1 MREGALLEIDAA
13 AAQLPIAK
21 ARRLRPIAP
30 ADLAHNGWTVGP
42 ITVTDLARSGLGR
55 GQPRSLLSS
64 FGVWQ
69 RLDSKRIFGLRHH
82 GRKFAR
88 KRLYID
94 ARFTGP

>member
-1 MREGALLEIDAA
+1 MRESALLEIDAA

-21 ARRLRPIAP
+21 ARRLRPVAP

-42 ITVTDLARSGLGR
+42 ITVADLARSGLGR
-55 GQPRSLLSS
+55 GLPRSLLSS
-64 FGVWQ
+64 FGVGQ

-88 KRLYID
+88 KRLYMN
-94 ARFTGP
+94 ARLTEP

>member
-1 MREGALLEIDAA
+1 MREWALLEIDAA

-21 ARRLRPIAP
+21 ARRLRPVAP

-42 ITVTDLARSGLGR
+42 ITVADLARSGLGR

-64 FGVWQ
+64 FGVGQ

-88 KRLYID
+88 KRLYMNP
-94 ARFTGP
+94 RLTEP